1 MEKKTRKYSDKDKKL
16 TAYHEAGHAV
26 VSRYLPT
33 QTDVKEISIVP
44 RGVAGGYTMY
54 KSDDDKYYISKTE
67 MQEKLIALLGGRAAE
82 KLVLDDISTG
92 ASNDIEV
99 ATKIARDMVT
109 KYGMS
114 DTLGPIDFQ
123 GKEPYEIQ
131 MFGENIGDKI
141 GQEVKTLIDTAYNDA
156 LSLLNEHRDKLDLI
170 ANALLE
176 KEKINEEDFKRFFN

>member
-1 MEKKTRKYSDKDKKL
+1 
-16 TAYHEAGHAV
+16 
-26 VSRYLPT
+26 
-33 QTDVKEISIVP
+33 
-44 RGVAGGYTMY
+44 MY
-54 KSDDDKYYISKTE
+54 KR
-67 MQEKLIALLGGRAAE
+67 Q
-82 KLVLDDISTG
+82 G

-123 GKEPYEIQ
+123 GKEPYEMQ

-156 LSLLNEHRDKLDLI
+156 QTLLKEHRDKLDAI
-170 ANALLE
+170 ANVLLE
-176 KEKINEEDFKRFFN
+176 KEKINEQEFNRIFE